1 MLFKGYILISFL
13 FLSYIG
19 TKSGDY
25 HDKMNWENFQ
35 TWLKSQLIPNLPP
48 NSVLVIDNAS
58 YHNIR
63 EMKEP
68 TSTTREADMLLW
80 LEEKQLPTDSKLTKP
95 EL

>member
-1 MLFKGYILISFL
+1 MLFKIPISYIIPISFL

-25 HDKMNWENFQ
+25 HDEKNWENFQ
-35 TWLKSQLIPNLPP
+35 TWLKSQSIPNLPS
-48 NSVLVIDNAS
+48 NSVLVVDNAS

-68 TSTTREADMLLW
+68 TSTTESRYAFVVRREAIAN
-80 LEEKQLPTDSKLTKP
+80 
-95 EL
+95 